1 MVSLTAVAAATVAGT
16 LLGALILT
24 GYRLLRAASRSEP
37 LPMQRM
43 MEHEGVGLDAWVDA
57 GVLRQAGAGTRRCL
71 LCRERRECVEW
82 LEGRSERALA
92 ELCPNA
98 ELIEHMKLAPN

>member
-1 MVSLTAVAAATVAGT
+1 MVSITAVAAAAVAGT
-16 LLGALILT
+16 LLGAFVLT
-24 GYRLLRAASRSEP
+24 GYRLLRAASRSQP
-37 LPMQRM
+37 LLMPRM
-43 MEHEGVGLDAWVDA
+43 MEHEGVGLEAWVDA
-57 GVLRQAGAGTRRCL
+57 SVLRESGEGTRRCL

-98 ELIEHMKLAPN
+98 ELIQRMKLAPT